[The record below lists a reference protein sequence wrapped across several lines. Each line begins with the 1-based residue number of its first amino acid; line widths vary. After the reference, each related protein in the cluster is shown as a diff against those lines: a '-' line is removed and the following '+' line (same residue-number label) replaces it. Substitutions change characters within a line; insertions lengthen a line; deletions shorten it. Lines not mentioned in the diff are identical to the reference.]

1 MNKTVIRWEGFYSS
15 HLLIYS
21 KKKQN
26 IMALPDWLRI
36 SPVSGKGPGVVSIEA
51 DPNEGCDRSV
61 EVTAA
66 TTKGPSATLT
76 VTQAGMREP
85 FAGSDMDFILSD
97 GGTFNVLKTNQM

>member
-1 MNKTVIRWEGFYSS
+1 
-15 HLLIYS
+15 
-21 KKKQN
+21 
-26 IMALPDWLRI
+26 MALPDWLRI

-66 TTKGPSATLT
+66 TTKGTSATLT
-76 VTQAGMREP
+76 VTQDGMREP
-85 FAGSDMDFILSD
+85 LAGSDMDFILSD

>member
-1 MNKTVIRWEGFYSS
+1 
-15 HLLIYS
+15 
-21 KKKQN
+21 
-26 IMALPDWLRI
+26 MALPNWLRI

-51 DPNEGCDRSV
+51 YPNEGCDRSV

-76 VTQAGMREP
+76 VTQTGMREP
-85 FAGSDMDFILSD
+85 FACSDMDFILSD

>member
-1 MNKTVIRWEGFYSS
+1 
-15 HLLIYS
+15 
-21 KKKQN
+21 
-26 IMALPDWLRI
+26 MALPDWLRI

-97 GGTFNVLKTNQM
+97 GGTLNVLKTNQM

>member
-1 MNKTVIRWEGFYSS
+1 
-15 HLLIYS
+15 
-21 KKKQN
+21 
-26 IMALPDWLRI
+26 MALPDWLRI

-51 DPNEGCDRSV
+51 YQNEGCDRSI
-61 EVTAA
+61 EVTSA
-66 TTKGPSATLT
+66 TTKGSSATLT